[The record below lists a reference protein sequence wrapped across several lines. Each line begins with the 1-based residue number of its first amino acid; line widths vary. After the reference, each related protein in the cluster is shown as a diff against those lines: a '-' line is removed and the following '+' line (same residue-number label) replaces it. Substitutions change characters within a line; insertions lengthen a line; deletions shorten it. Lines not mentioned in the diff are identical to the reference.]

1 MRNKIKKE
9 DINTHSYYFFDG
21 MINIKKLDPNK
32 TMIDGN
38 SYKNILICHIEY
50 VTIKDISYTTINS
63 LSSLYFILNKMN
75 GYIEKS
81 GNRSK

>member
-38 SYKNILICHIEY
+38 SYKNIIYHIEY
-50 VTIKDISYTTINS
+50 VTIRDISYTTIYS
-63 LSSLYFILNKMN
+63 VSSLYFILNKMN

>member
-9 DINTHSYYFFDG
+9 DINTHSHYFFDG

-38 SYKNILICHIEY
+38 SYKN
-50 VTIKDISYTTINS
+50 
-63 LSSLYFILNKMN
+63 
-75 GYIEKS
+75 
-81 GNRSK
+81 

>member
-38 SYKNILICHIEY
+38 SYKNILIYHIEY